1 MTKPKQTYKRP
12 TLTGWAAPLFVGPF
26 LSMVAAVSLFAW
38 LGPEWKYVSRWVVFG
53 VGLAAGSIVSFVY
66 TLLLGLIDVLLLA
79 VRVRTLPTGKNAWLA
94 SFGSTLAFLGSYLLI
109 KPWAMYKAGPWV
121 VVGALVVPMLV
132 SAIAAR
138 VLYGARVLKSDDK
151 K

>member
-1 MTKPKQTYKRP
+1 
-12 TLTGWAAPLFVGPF
+12 
-26 LSMVAAVSLFAW
+26 VAW
-38 LGPEWKYVSRWVVFG
+38 PEWKYVSRWVVFG

-138 VLYGARVLKSDDK
+138 VIYGARVLKSDDK